1 MSRKLAANS
10 SAVCQNAGHPSSNE
24 GCRIGR
30 FWSDSDTRG
39 CKCSGIAQN
48 KGIQNIRV
56 TAIALMEHFETADDL
71 ANTDLDK
78 LTAFISETG

>member
-1 MSRKLAANS
+1 M
-10 SAVCQNAGHPSSNE
+10 
-24 GCRIGR
+24 
-30 FWSDSDTRG
+30 RG

-78 LTAFISETG
+78 LTAFISETD